1 MRLEGEVSEASRFAS
16 FVLQIKNIC
25 RHCSRY
31 SATPWPP
38 RPPCEPFLPSSSPFA
53 VHRSPFGVRSL
64 GVWGSKVRSLEFG
77 VRSSEF
83 GLHFSRTSCQCEEAN
98 RVPSSNIVFSH
109 SLPTVSSVRTFPAL
123 IVAVRDS
130 PFTVRRSE
138 FGVWGLGFEVRS
150 LEFGASLFTNVLPVR
165 GGKAR
170 TLPLL

>member
-53 VHRSPFGVRSL
+53 VHRSPFGVRNL
-64 GVWGSKVRSLEFG
+64 GGLGFESSEFG

-83 GLHFSRTSCQCEEAN
+83 GLHFSRTSCQCEEAK
-98 RVPSSNIVFSH
+98 RGRFAYFDWSH
-109 SLPTVSSVRTFPAL
+109 SVPTVSSVRTFPAL